1 MDRSWLR
8 RPLTMLRR
16 LRFLCLILPIMATPG
31 ALAQSPPDAFERA
44 LAGVGLTKAT
54 ARFDYADM
62 NNFGG
67 GEFQLPFF
75 RALHADPYK
84 VPAYTQAVATELK
97 QHVGKLA
104 PLLAFGS
111 ARLD

>member
-1 MDRSWLR
+1 
-8 RPLTMLRR
+8 MLQR
-16 LRFLCLILPIMATPG
+16 LQFLCLALLTLATRSSV
-31 ALAQSPPDAFERA
+31 AQSPPDAFERA
-44 LAGVGLTKAT
+44 LAGLGLTKAT

-75 RALHADPYK
+75 RSLHGDPYK

-97 QHVGKLA
+97 ANAGKLL
-104 PLLAFGS
+104 PLLTFGS
-111 ARLD
+111 ARLDELVRRGLIG